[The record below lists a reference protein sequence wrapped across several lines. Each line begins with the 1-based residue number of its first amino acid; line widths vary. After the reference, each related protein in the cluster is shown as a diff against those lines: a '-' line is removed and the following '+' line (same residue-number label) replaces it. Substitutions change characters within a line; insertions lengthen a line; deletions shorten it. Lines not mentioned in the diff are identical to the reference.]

1 MLQAKPGATPAQLNA
16 ALKQTAIDMGTAGF
30 DFDSGYGL
38 IQADAAVAEIITTSI
53 IIPPVAAFT
62 YECSGS
68 VCLFDGSGSNDDVAV
83 TSYTWD
89 FGDGA
94 GSIEQSPTTTTT
106 HTYAGQGNY
115 TVTLVVADAE
125 FASDTASATIRVKRK
140 GDTSGSSGDG
150 GGSTVEAEK
159 GRKKCTDG
167 IDNDG
172 DGLIDGADPDC
183 NR

>member
-1 MLQAKPGATPAQLNA
+1 
-16 ALKQTAIDMGTAGF
+16 MGTAGF

-53 IIPPVAAFT
+53 IIPPVAAFI

-68 VCLFDGSGSNDDVAV
+68 VCLFDGSGSTDDVAV

-94 GSIEQSPTTTTT
+94 GSIEQSLT

-167 IDNDG
+167 IDNDA